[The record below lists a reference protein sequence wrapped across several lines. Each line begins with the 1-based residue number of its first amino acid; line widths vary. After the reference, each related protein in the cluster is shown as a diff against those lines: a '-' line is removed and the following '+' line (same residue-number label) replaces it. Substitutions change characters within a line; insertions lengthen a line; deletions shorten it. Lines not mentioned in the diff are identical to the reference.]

1 MFALSTSAPGAIALR
16 APVRS
21 SRRSTASRV
30 AVRCNAVHLKFE
42 LEGHPDAR
50 VVGGHPALGG
60 WNAAAG
66 VKNGDVIT
74 IEGASEVEY
83 KWVDGDKWEDRAN
96 RRLVLPSLA
105 DPESSVALAVRD
117 RSPVWERPPA
127 PAPPAPARDAFQ
139 PDPPARAPSF
149 QQPAREARPV
159 GSSSAGSAA
168 PRQDGR
174 PPEWYNEAVVYAI
187 QTLGF
192 CGCEG
197 PPEGFSTG
205 ERLMKLVDEG
215 WLDHVAR
222 LGATVLYLGPLMR
235 TSRDLGHGYDTADYF
250 EVDPRLGSVATLR
263 RIVDAAHALGLRV
276 ILDGVFN
283 HTGRDHF
290 AARDVLERGRASPY
304 WDWYYAS
311 EGPGG
316 VELRGWEGH
325 VGLPELNHENP
336 EVRRHLMDAGKF
348 WLSAEGA
355 DIDGWRLDVA
365 HEVSPDFWREFAAEC
380 RATKPD
386 CALLGELMH
395 GDYNTHVGPG
405 LLDSGTNYQLSKAL
419 WSSLNDHNYWELAH
433 SFERDGQM
441 YGGLTMLNFLGNHD
455 QCRVHS
461 RLNDAAAHYPLAAA
475 SLLLARGVPC
485 VYYGDEVAEK
495 GAPGGPE
502 GDLAMRRPVRL
513 ADALREQSAVDAV
526 KCTAELVWLRRAHS
540 ALRDGNSAQVPLAH
554 TNGQLA
560 FARVGRDGALA
571 VVAMNNESAP
581 ARMSL
586 PVAEKCGC
594 GDGTAFTE
602 PLAGGATH
610 DVSGGQLIVE
620 LPPNGYRVFVVG
632 K

>member
-1 MFALSTSAPGAIALR
+1 
-16 APVRS
+16 
-21 SRRSTASRV
+21 
-30 AVRCNAVHLKFE
+30 
-42 LEGHPDAR
+42 
-50 VVGGHPALGG
+50 
-60 WNAAAG
+60 
-66 VKNGDVIT
+66 
-74 IEGASEVEY
+74 
-83 KWVDGDKWEDRAN
+83 
-96 RRLVLPSLA
+96 
-105 DPESSVALAVRD
+105 
-117 RSPVWERPPA
+117 
-127 PAPPAPARDAFQ
+127 
-139 PDPPARAPSF
+139 
-149 QQPAREARPV
+149 
-159 GSSSAGSAA
+159 
-168 PRQDGR
+168 
-174 PPEWYNEAVVYAI
+174 
-187 QTLGF
+187 
-192 CGCEG
+192 
-197 PPEGFSTG
+197 
-205 ERLMKLVDEG
+205 
-215 WLDHVAR
+215 
-222 LGATVLYLGPLMR
+222 
-235 TSRDLGHGYDTADYF
+235 
-250 EVDPRLGSVATLR
+250 
-263 RIVDAAHALGLRV
+263 
-276 ILDGVFN
+276 
-283 HTGRDHF
+283 
-290 AARDVLERGRASPY
+290 
-304 WDWYYAS
+304 
-311 EGPGG
+311 
-316 VELRGWEGH
+316 
-325 VGLPELNHENP
+325 
-336 EVRRHLMDAGKF
+336 MDAGKF

-502 GDLAMRRPVRL
+502 GDLAMRRPVQL
-513 ADALREQSAVDAV
+513 ADALREQAAVDAV
-526 KCTAELVWLRRAHS
+526 KTTAELVWLRRAHS

-554 TNGQLA
+554 TNGQMA
-560 FARVGRDGALA
+560 FARVGRDGAVA

-594 GDGTAFTE
+594 GDGTAFAE
-602 PLAGGATH
+602 PLASGATH

-620 LPPNGYRVFVVG
+620 LPRTDTACSSSVSDCSNTHGRSRASGYHRNPARGCIFPIVFFVCFSSPRMYSCDARARRQFAAVD
-632 K
+632 KL

>member
-1 MFALSTSAPGAIALR
+1 MRVSA
-16 APVRS
+16 
-21 SRRSTASRV
+21 
-30 AVRCNAVHLKFE
+30 
-42 LEGHPDAR
+42 
-50 VVGGHPALGG
+50 
-60 WNAAAG
+60 
-66 VKNGDVIT
+66 
-74 IEGASEVEY
+74 
-83 KWVDGDKWEDRAN
+83 
-96 RRLVLPSLA
+96 
-105 DPESSVALAVRD
+105 
-117 RSPVWERPPA
+117 
-127 PAPPAPARDAFQ
+127 
-139 PDPPARAPSF
+139 F
-149 QQPAREARPV
+149 QQPAREVRPV
-159 GSSSAGSAA
+159 VSPPASSAGSAA

-304 WDWYYAS
+304 WDWYYAT

-325 VGLPELNHENP
+325 VGLPELNHDNP

-513 ADALREQSAVDAV
+513 ADALREQAGVDAV
-526 KCTAELVWLRRAHS
+526 KTTAELVWLRRAHS

-554 TNGQLA
+554 TNGQMA
-560 FARVGRDGALA
+560 FARVGRDGAVA

-594 GDGTAFTE
+594 GDGTAFAE

-610 DVSGGQLIVE
+610 DVSGGSSSWSFPRTDTACSSSVSDCSNTRTITREGIPQKPARGCLFPIVFFVCFSSPACIAATLE
-620 LPPNGYRVFVVG
+620 RVDSSPPSTSSSARVRRDDSSSDTARRFAG
-632 K
+632 SDGECM

>member
-1 MFALSTSAPGAIALR
+1 MFALSTSAPGAIAVR

-50 VVGGHPALGG
+50 VVGGHPALGAQ
-60 WNAAAG
+60 NAAAG
-66 VKNGDVIT
+66 VKNGDIIT

-83 KWVDGDKWEDRAN
+83 KWVDGDTWEDRAN

-105 DPESSVALAVRD
+105 DPESSVALAG
-117 RSPVWERPPA
+117 
-127 PAPPAPARDAFQ
+127 
-139 PDPPARAPSF
+139 
-149 QQPAREARPV
+149 ARPLGGV
-159 GSSSAGSAA
+159 GTTPRPRPRRLPAGFPRARLRLPAARPRGPPGGLPSASSAGSAA

-174 PPEWYNEAVVYAI
+174 SPEWYNGPPVRHPDPR
-187 QTLGF
+187 LLRLR
-192 CGCEG
+192 G

-222 LGATVLYLGPLMR
+222 LGATVLYLGPPMR

-304 WDWYYAS
+304 WDWYYAT

-325 VGLPELNHENP
+325 VGLPELNHDNP

-513 ADALREQSAVDAV
+513 ADALREQAGVDAV
-526 KCTAELVWLRRAHS
+526 KTTAELVWLRRAHS

-554 TNGQLA
+554 TNGQMA
-560 FARVGRDGALA
+560 FARVGRDGAVA

-594 GDGTAFTE
+594 GDGTAFAE

-632 K
+632 E